1 MPSIQKHGPLVILG
15 GAIIWASMVI
25 GYLATH
31 PEPKQKINTDSIFKA
46 GMEQGKKQV
55 LDSIAK
61 TKARKTS
68 YLLIPA
74 QMRNQACT
82 ARFPAANLRL
92 AMRQ

>member
-55 LDSIAK
+55 LDSIA
-61 TKARKTS
+61 TVVPNIFWHINS
-68 YLLIPA
+68 
-74 QMRNQACT
+74 
-82 ARFPAANLRL
+82 LRSPS
-92 AMRQ
+92 M